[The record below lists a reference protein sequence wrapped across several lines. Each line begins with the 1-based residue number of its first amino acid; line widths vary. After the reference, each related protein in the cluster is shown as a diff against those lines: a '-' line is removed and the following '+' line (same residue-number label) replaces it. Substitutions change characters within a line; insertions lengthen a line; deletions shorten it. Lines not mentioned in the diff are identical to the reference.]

1 MEMSRKEI
9 ESMAKRFR
17 EGDPRV
23 SWMIQ
28 GFVYNAMDDDNEELT
43 YFLLDIFEP
52 DIVRDRM
59 YDQYFI
65 HRAAE
70 KNWLR
75 VTQKLIRLG
84 VNPTFGLLPAVS
96 EGNKKMVELLIAN
109 KADIHY
115 GNVLYIA
122 EAEKGKSEERAKI
135 YAMLKGMIEG

>member
-17 EGDPRV
+17 EGDIRV
-23 SWMIQ
+23 SWKIQ
-28 GFVYNAMDDDNEELT
+28 GRIRDAIDEDNEELT

-52 DIVRDRM
+52 DIVGIKL
-59 YDQYFI
+59 YDEYFI

-75 VTQKLIRLG
+75 VAQKLIRLG

-96 EGNKKMVELLIAN
+96 QGNKKMVELLISN
-109 KADIHY
+109 NADIHY
-115 GNVLYIA
+115 GDVLHIA
-122 EAEKGKSEERAKI
+122 EAEKETSEERAKI

>member
-1 MEMSRKEI
+1 
-9 ESMAKRFR
+9 
-17 EGDPRV
+17 
-23 SWMIQ
+23 MIQ

-115 GNVLYIA
+115 GDVLYIA
-122 EAEKGKSEERAKI
+122 EAEKGRSEERAKI